1 MAQVFRTEA
10 AENDLREIAYY
21 IAVNDGRPSTADKI
35 VDEILEKCRGYA
47 ESPDIGTRAD
57 QLGPDYRLFA
67 HKRWV
72 VIYRAVSDGI
82 LVLRIVDGARDYP
95 SLF

>member
-1 MAQVFRTEA
+1 MATVLRTDA

-21 IAVNDGRPSTADKI
+21 IVVRDRRPVTADKV
-35 VDEILEKCRGYA
+35 VDDILRKCKLYA
-47 ESPDIGTRAD
+47 ETPEMGTRAD
-57 QLGPDYRLFA
+57 DLGSGYRLFA

-72 VIYRAVSDGI
+72 IIYRSIVDGI
-82 LVLRIVDGARDYP
+82 VILRIVDGARDYS